1 MAFDILYYN
10 DKSLL
15 KETFETR
22 RKTLHD
28 NFGEIRGQ
36 FMFAIG

>member
-15 KETFETR
+15 KETFESR
-22 RKTLHD
+22 RKTLHE
-28 NFGEIRGQ
+28 NFSEIQGQ
-36 FMFAIG
+36 FMFAKG